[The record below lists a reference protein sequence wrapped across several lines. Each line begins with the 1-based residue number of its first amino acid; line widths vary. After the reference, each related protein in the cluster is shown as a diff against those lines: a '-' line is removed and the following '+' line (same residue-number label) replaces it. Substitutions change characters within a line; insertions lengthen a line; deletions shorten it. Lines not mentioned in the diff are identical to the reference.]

1 MGVSNDRQVVKGRG
15 RLVSGP
21 EVQVKSETA
30 YVLLIPSCAASPA
43 GCLCPERL
51 FPSRLAGGGF
61 SPFSRPRFPSPEDTA
76 FLSLV
81 PAPFLVIPPYPRLHS
96 TLRTLLFVQEVAKIN
111 TLCTCTDVA
120 LY

>member
-1 MGVSNDRQVVKGRG
+1 MGVSHERPVAKARG

-21 EVQVKSETA
+21 EVSVNSEAA
-30 YVLLIPSCAASPA
+30 YVLLILSGAESPA
-43 GCLCPERL
+43 GWPL
-51 FPSRLAGGGF
+51 SRGCSLAD
-61 SPFSRPRFPSPEDTA
+61 SQEAASVPSPGLGFLHLETPA

-81 PAPFLVIPPYPRLHS
+81 PVPFLVIPRYPLLHS
-96 TLRTLLFVQEVAKIN
+96 TLKTLPFVQEVAKIN

>member
-1 MGVSNDRQVVKGRG
+1 MKHSSRGQGEGQAGVGAR
-15 RLVSGP
+15 
-21 EVQVKSETA
+21 VQVKSGTA
-30 YVLLIPSCAASPA
+30 YVLLIPSCAESPA

-81 PAPFLVIPPYPRLHS
+81 PAPFLVIPPYPLLHS
-96 TLRTLLFVQEVAKIN
+96 TLKTLPFVQEVAKIN

-120 LY
+120 LS

>member
-21 EVQVKSETA
+21 EVQVKSGTA
-30 YVLLIPSCAASPA
+30 YVLLILSCGESPA
-43 GCLCPERL
+43 GCLCPEL

-96 TLRTLLFVQEVAKIN
+96 TLRTLPFVQAVAKIN